1 MISFVNTGMDEAILK
16 SMPTDGCSEDLVKA
30 MSKQGLVQKEITV
43 QGKNGKTFTRKQWVK
58 ASDAKDTGTSQ
69 KSANSDGFTESG
81 DGSYTKPLVI
91 TRGSESYQIWAEG
104 SHIKGSMPGKQDSH
118 NVRDI
123 KDFTQNGFDKFDEVK
138 DYVKKYFFSK
148 SDSSDNKSGD
158 TTKSSEISFDKPADG
173 DTKKALSQML
183 ASGKSRQDI
192 MSAAKSAGI
201 TWKENDH
208 EGINWMRAS
217 MAIQK
222 HMNESKSVSIDFT
235 NKDNKKDDKTN
246 KTKSLSISELTNLLI
261 DGMDD
266 QYDFINLDKK
276 EQDKVITKI
285 ADDEGINPDDMLNLM
300 DAGLDMGEYTLM
312 REGAHINDSR
322 VQNIV
327 TDYIS
332 NLTVQ
337 EDVDPD
343 DVVEYIRENYTD
355 GLPLTNG
362 TYNSVEQYVK
372 ESNNKVSGGG
382 QMTKRK

>member
-1 MISFVNTGMDEAILK
+1 
-16 SMPTDGCSEDLVKA
+16 
-30 MSKQGLVQKEITV
+30 MS
-43 QGKNGKTFTRKQWVK
+43 
-58 ASDAKDTGTSQ
+58 
-69 KSANSDGFTESG
+69 
-81 DGSYTKPLVI
+81 
-91 TRGSESYQIWAEG
+91 
-104 SHIKGSMPGKQDSH
+104 
-118 NVRDI
+118 
-123 KDFTQNGFDKFDEVK
+123 QN
-138 DYVKKYFFSK
+138 
-148 SDSSDNKSGD
+148 
-158 TTKSSEISFDKPADG
+158 
-173 DTKKALSQML
+173 
-183 ASGKSRQDI
+183 
-192 MSAAKSAGI
+192 
-201 TWKENDH
+201 
-208 EGINWMRAS
+208 
-217 MAIQK
+217 
-222 HMNESKSVSIDFT
+222 VSIDFT

-382 QMTKRK
+382 ANDKKKVRSYKKFDSKEEKSIGEVSYDSGFGKSPEGVMEMLGIYDINSSDDVIWDKYDKAISKIKDNYKDCKDWYDSVDKYMWEESGNKYYKGKLDTNDGIWNIKKADKAVRQAIKDDFDAKYARGIKIDEKKVKSLGAGYYRVKVDTQTYTAYSGDKRKGVTVDIQFTDTGDIEYSEVVQ